1 MVDTNCAE
9 RNEYKMEF
17 PIAKNLDELNGM
29 KKKEFEELA
38 DKYSALLQEINL
50 FIEVNEL
57 DSDEV
62 WDKANQQY
70 DSDVSYGPNED

>member
-1 MVDTNCAE
+1 
-9 RNEYKMEF
+9 MEL
-17 PIAKNLDELNGM
+17 PIAKNIEELS
-29 KKKEFEELA
+29 KERQKELQELA
-38 DKYSALLQEINL
+38 DEYSMVLQKINL

-70 DSDVSYGPNED
+70 DTDMSYAPNED